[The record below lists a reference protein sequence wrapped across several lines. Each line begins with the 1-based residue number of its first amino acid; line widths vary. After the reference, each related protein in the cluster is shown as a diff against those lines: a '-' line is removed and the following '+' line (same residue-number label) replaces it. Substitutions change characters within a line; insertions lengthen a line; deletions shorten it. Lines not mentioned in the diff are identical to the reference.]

1 MKKTNIIMGV
11 LLGAVLLASVGYERG
26 VAEGESQIQPAK
38 IAVVAM
44 STLLEKNKKN
54 TEWQEKASAEATRI
68 NDELE
73 ALADEIR
80 AIEAAMKTRKPGSSD
95 HVKQKFE
102 FMQKRAEIEAKDRF
116 YQDDFQRKQK
126 DWAEAMFQEVL
137 SVVAKVAKE
146 KGLDMVVAKEEYQFP
161 SASANELI
169 LTIKTSKILYHA
181 EYMDITADVLIAL
194 DESK

>member
-1 MKKTNIIMGV
+1 MGV

-26 VAEGESQIQPAK
+26 VAEGKSQIQPAK
-38 IAVVAM
+38 IAVIAM

-54 TEWQEKASAEATRI
+54 TEWQEKASAEAKQI
-68 NDELE
+68 NDTLE
-73 ALADEIR
+73 ALSNEIK

-95 HVKQKFE
+95 HTKQKFE

-116 YQDDFQRKQK
+116 YQEDFQQKQK
-126 DWAEAMFQEVL
+126 DWAEAMFQEVV
-137 SVVAKVAKE
+137 SVIAKVAKE
-146 KGLDMVVAKEEYQFP
+146 KGLDMVVAKEEYMFP

-181 EYMDITADVLIAL
+181 EHMDITADVLAAL
-194 DESK
+194 DGSK